1 MRCNLFH
8 KPAKMTD
15 RSLIPFSAP
24 ALITPGEG
32 LVDNRAS
39 FKEQHD
45 VFLNAATSS
54 NTRRTY
60 QSAIRHFLGWGGML
74 PADEG
79 TVLRYMVAFADV
91 HNPRTL
97 AIRLTALSRWHVH
110 QGFRDPTTD
119 STVRK
124 TLTGIAREKGRPRRQ
139 AKALPVEDLDQI
151 VAALGR
157 CDTLQAARDSA
168 LLQVGFYGGFRRSE
182 VVGICVEHISWEREG
197 VTISLPRSKTDQTGQ
212 GIVKAIPFGA
222 DPYCPVTAL
231 RGWLER
237 SGIVDGPVFRRI
249 SRWGQLGTAGLNAS
263 SVNDILTAA
272 GSLAQLSYVPA
283 LSSHSLR
290 RGMATSAFRAGA
302 GLREIK
308 RQGGWRHDGTVHGYI
323 EEATRF
329 EENAAGTLLGSRT
342 AGRRTHKN

>member
-1 MRCNLFH
+1 
-8 KPAKMTD
+8 MTAFLPTSSAAS
-15 RSLIPFSAP
+15 SLITSK
-24 ALITPGEG
+24 EG
-32 LVDNRAS
+32 RLDNAAS
-39 FKEQHD
+39 FEEKHAQ
-45 VFLNAATSS
+45 FLNAATSS

-60 QSAIRHFLGWGGML
+60 QSAIRHFLDWGGML
-74 PADEG
+74 PSDEV
-79 TVLRYMVAFADV
+79 TVVRYLVAFADL

-97 AIRLTALSRWHVH
+97 AVRLTALSRWHVH
-110 QGFRDPTTD
+110 QGFRDPTTA

-151 VAALGR
+151 VTALGR
-157 CDTLQAARDSA
+157 CDTLQAVRDSA

-182 VVGICVEHISWEREG
+182 LVTIDMEHISWEREG
-197 VTISLPRSKTDQTGQ
+197 MTISLPRSKTDQTGQ
-212 GIVKAIPFGA
+212 GIIKAIPLGC

-231 RGWLER
+231 RRWIER

-249 SRWGQLGTAGLNAS
+249 SRWAQLGTAGLNAS

-272 GSLAQLSYVPA
+272 GALAGLPYVPA

-342 AGRRTHKN
+342 AGRRTQTG